1 MCSFHCHA
9 ERTIVILSVSEE
21 SVYDLNMN
29 VNKELNTAWEFV
41 EKTGKSVFLTGKAG
55 TGKTTFLHEVVESSS
70 KRVVVVAPTGIAAI
84 NAGGV
89 TIHSFFQLPLH
100 PYIPGMKMESKF
112 AFSKEKRS
120 IIKTID
126 VLIIDEISMV
136 RSDLLDAVDSVLRR
150 FRDRNKPFG
159 GVQLLMIGDLQQL
172 TPVVTEEEAEL
183 LSHYYTTPYF
193 FGSHALEKTD
203 YVTIE
208 LKQIYRQQDE
218 RFVSILNEIRSG
230 RPSRQAINIL
240 NERYIPSFIP
250 DSEDGY
256 IRLTTHNNTANTYNE
271 EQLDLLDEQLYRFDA
286 EISGNFPEYS
296 YPTEVQLDL
305 KKGAQVMFV
314 KNDPSSEKRYY
325 NGKVGH
331 VVEIVDDIVLV
342 QCTGDDEPVAV
353 EQLEWENSKY
363 VINEQT
369 QEMET
374 AVQGVFRQYPLRL
387 AWAITIHKSQGL
399 TFDKAIIDAAASFAS
414 GQVYVALS
422 RCRTLEG
429 MVLATPLRQSAV
441 MTDLRVEDYIEIQER
456 AAAESFARL
465 DAIKKEYF
473 SQLLGDMFDFR
484 NLAYLQK
491 RMLGICSDFPSG
503 TFVGLSQKHNDIL
516 NALNE
521 KVVPVGLKWQRVI
534 AGKSF
539 EELSSEEFAVR
550 IQKGCEY
557 FLSELENAYG
567 NFLDKMKDLKAENK
581 ELLRRYNNIW
591 NDLHLEL
598 GTQRL
603 LLKTMSAV
611 RFSTESFL
619 RERQKAVYEASGFV
633 PEELK
638 TRPARKSKAAKPEKP
653 KKEDTKLTTFKLYKQ
668 GLSIDKIAKERDL
681 HKRTI
686 HSHLAHFVAKGMLPV
701 EDFVPEAKCDTIRT
715 VISETGTLKGL
726 AHIKQSCPDDIS
738 YEDIIM
744 VIAAME
750 QDA

>member
-1 MCSFHCHA
+1 MK
-9 ERTIVILSVSEE
+9 T
-21 SVYDLNMN
+21 NN
-29 VNKELNTAWEFV
+29 ELNTAWEFV

-55 TGKTTFLHEVVESSS
+55 TGKTTFLRKVVETSS
-70 KRVVVVAPTGIAAI
+70 KRVVVVAPTGIAAV
-84 NAGGV
+84 NASGV

-100 PYIPGMKMESKF
+100 PYIPGMKVESKF

-126 VLIIDEISMV
+126 VLVIDEISMV

-172 TPVVTEEEAEL
+172 TPVVTDEEAEL

-193 FGSHALEKTD
+193 FGSHALGKVD

-208 LKQIYRQQDE
+208 LHQVYRQQDE
-218 RFVSILNEIRSG
+218 VFLSMLNEVRSG
-230 RPSRQAINIL
+230 RPSQQVIDAL
-240 NERYIPSFIP
+240 NARYMPQFTP
-250 DSEDGY
+250 DPQEGY
-256 IRLTTHNNTANTYNE
+256 IRLTTHNSTANTYNE
-271 EQLDLLDEQLYRFDA
+271 QQLERIDEPVQRFEA

-296 YPTEVQLDL
+296 YPTEVSLEL

-325 NGKVGH
+325 NGRIGH
-331 VVEIVDDIVLV
+331 VVEIVDDIILV
-342 QCTGDDEPVAV
+342 QCPGDEEPVAV
-353 EQLEWENSKY
+353 EPLEWENSKY

-374 AVQGVFRQYPLRL
+374 QVQGIFRQYPLRL

-441 MTDLRVEDYIEIQER
+441 MTDLRVEDYIELQEK
-456 AAAESFARL
+456 AAHESMERL
-465 DAIKKEYF
+465 ETIKMEYF
-473 SQLLGDMFDFR
+473 SELLGDMFDFR
-484 NLAYLQK
+484 NLSYLQK
-491 RMLGICSDFPSG
+491 RMLGVCSEFPSG
-503 TFVGLSQKHNDIL
+503 TFVGLTQKHNDIL
-516 NALNE
+516 NILGE
-521 KVVPVGLKWQRVI
+521 KVVPVGLKWKRVI
-534 AGKSF
+534 AGKTY
-539 EELSSEEFAVR
+539 EDLSSDEFAKRV
-550 IQKGCEY
+550 QSGCEY
-557 FLSELENAYG
+557 FLSELESAYG
-567 NFLDKMKDLKAENK
+567 DFLDKMKDLKAENK
-581 ELLRRYNNIW
+581 ELLKRYNNIW
-591 NDLHLEL
+591 SDLHMEY
-598 GTQRL
+598 GTQVRL
-603 LLKTMSAV
+603 LKAMASV
-611 RFSTESFL
+611 RFSTETFL

-638 TRPARKSKAAKPEKP
+638 TRSAKRQKAAKPEKP
-653 KKEDTKLTTFKLYKQ
+653 KKEDTKLTTFKMYRQ
-668 GLSIDKIAKERDL
+668 GLSIKEISRERDL

-686 HSHLAHFVAKGMLPV
+686 HGHLAHFVAKGMLPV
-701 EDFVPEAKCDTIRT
+701 SDFVSSEKCD
-715 VISETGTLKGL
+715 VITSVIEETGTLKGL
-726 AHIKQSCPDDIS
+726 AAIKQACPDDVT

-744 VIAAME
+744 VIASLE
-750 QDA
+750 S

>member
-1 MCSFHCHA
+1 MK
-9 ERTIVILSVSEE
+9 T
-21 SVYDLNMN
+21 NN
-29 VNKELNTAWEFV
+29 ELNTAWEFV

-55 TGKTTFLHEVVESSS
+55 TGKTTFLHKVVETSG
-70 KRVVVVAPTGIAAI
+70 KRVVVVAPTGIAAV
-84 NAGGV
+84 NASGV

-100 PYIPGMKMESKF
+100 PYIPGMKVESKF

-126 VLIIDEISMV
+126 VLVIDEISMV

-172 TPVVTEEEAEL
+172 TPVVTDEEAEL

-193 FGSHALEKTD
+193 FGSHALGKVD

-208 LKQIYRQQDE
+208 LHQVYRQQDE
-218 RFVSILNEIRSG
+218 VFLSMLNEVRSG
-230 RPSRQAINIL
+230 RPSQQVIDAL
-240 NERYIPSFIP
+240 NARYMPQFTP
-250 DSEDGY
+250 DPQEGY
-256 IRLTTHNNTANTYNE
+256 IRLTTHNSTANTYNE
-271 EQLDLLDEQLYRFDA
+271 QQLERIDEPVQRFEA

-296 YPTEVQLDL
+296 YPTEVSLEL

-325 NGKVGH
+325 NGRIGH
-331 VVEIVDDIVLV
+331 VVEIVDDIILV
-342 QCTGDDEPVAV
+342 QCPGDEEPVAV
-353 EQLEWENSKY
+353 EPLEWENSKY

-374 AVQGVFRQYPLRL
+374 QVQGIFRQYPLRL

-441 MTDLRVEDYIEIQER
+441 MTDLRVEDYIELQEK
-456 AAAESFARL
+456 AAHESMERL
-465 DAIKKEYF
+465 ETIKMEYF
-473 SQLLGDMFDFR
+473 SELLGDMFDFR
-484 NLAYLQK
+484 NLSYLQK
-491 RMLGICSDFPSG
+491 RMLGVCSEFPSG
-503 TFVGLSQKHNDIL
+503 TFVGLTQKHNDIL
-516 NALNE
+516 NILGE
-521 KVVPVGLKWQRVI
+521 KVVPVGLKWKRVI
-534 AGKSF
+534 AGKTY
-539 EELSSEEFAVR
+539 EDLSSDEFARRV
-550 IQKGCEY
+550 QSGCEY
-557 FLSELENAYG
+557 FLSELESAYG
-567 NFLDKMKDLKAENK
+567 DFLDKMKDLKAENK
-581 ELLRRYNNIW
+581 ELLKRYNNIW
-591 NDLHLEL
+591 SDLHMEY
-598 GTQRL
+598 GTQVRL
-603 LLKTMSAV
+603 LKAMASV
-611 RFSTESFL
+611 RFSTETFL

-638 TRPARKSKAAKPEKP
+638 TKSSKRQKAAKPEKP
-653 KKEDTKLTTFKLYKQ
+653 KKEDTKLTTFKMYRQ
-668 GLSIDKIAKERDL
+668 GLSIKEISRERDL

-686 HSHLAHFVAKGMLPV
+686 HGHLAHFVAKGMLPV
-701 EDFVPEAKCDTIRT
+701 SDFVPSEKCD
-715 VISETGTLKGL
+715 VITSVIEETGTLKGL
-726 AHIKQSCPDDIS
+726 AAIKQACPDDVT

-744 VIAAME
+744 VIASLE
-750 QDA
+750 SD

>member
-1 MCSFHCHA
+1 MK
-9 ERTIVILSVSEE
+9 T
-21 SVYDLNMN
+21 NN
-29 VNKELNTAWEFV
+29 ELNTAWEFV

-55 TGKTTFLHEVVESSS
+55 TGKTTFLRKVVETSG
-70 KRVVVVAPTGIAAI
+70 KRVVVVAPTGIAAV
-84 NAGGV
+84 NASGV

-100 PYIPGMKMESKF
+100 PYIPGMKVESKF

-126 VLIIDEISMV
+126 VLVIDEISMV

-172 TPVVTEEEAEL
+172 TPVVTDEEAEL

-193 FGSHALEKTD
+193 FGSHALGKVD

-208 LKQIYRQQDE
+208 LHQVYRQQDE
-218 RFVSILNEIRSG
+218 VFLSMLNEVRSG
-230 RPSRQAINIL
+230 RPSQQVIDAL
-240 NERYIPSFIP
+240 NARYMPQFTP
-250 DSEDGY
+250 DPQEGY
-256 IRLTTHNNTANTYNE
+256 IRLTTHNSTANTYNE
-271 EQLDLLDEQLYRFDA
+271 QQLERIDEPVQRFEA

-296 YPTEVQLDL
+296 YPTEVSLEL

-325 NGKVGH
+325 NGRIGH
-331 VVEIVDDIVLV
+331 VVEIVDDIILV
-342 QCTGDDEPVAV
+342 QCPGDEEPVAV

-374 AVQGVFRQYPLRL
+374 QVQGIFRQYPLRL

-441 MTDLRVEDYIEIQER
+441 MTDLRVEDYIEQQEK
-456 AAAESFARL
+456 AAHESMERL
-465 DAIKKEYF
+465 ETIKMEYF
-473 SQLLGDMFDFR
+473 SELLGDMFDFR
-484 NLAYLQK
+484 NLSYLQK
-491 RMLGICSDFPSG
+491 RMLGVCSEFPSG
-503 TFVGLSQKHNDIL
+503 TFVGLTQKHNDIL
-516 NALNE
+516 NILGE
-521 KVVPVGLKWQRVI
+521 KVVPVGLKWKRVI
-534 AGKSF
+534 AGKTY
-539 EELSSEEFAVR
+539 EDLSSDEFAKRV
-550 IQKGCEY
+550 QSGCEY
-557 FLSELENAYG
+557 FLSELESAYG
-567 NFLDKMKDLKAENK
+567 DFLDKMKDLKAENK
-581 ELLRRYNNIW
+581 ELLKRYNNIW
-591 NDLHLEL
+591 SDLHMEY
-598 GTQRL
+598 GTQVRL
-603 LLKTMSAV
+603 LKAMASV
-611 RFSTESFL
+611 RFSTETFL

-638 TRPARKSKAAKPEKP
+638 TRSAKRQKVAKPEKP
-653 KKEDTKLTTFKLYKQ
+653 KKEDTKLTTFKMYRQ
-668 GLSIDKIAKERDL
+668 GLSIKEISRERDL

-686 HSHLAHFVAKGMLPV
+686 HGHLAHFVAKGMLPV
-701 EDFVPEAKCDTIRT
+701 SDFVSSEKCD
-715 VISETGTLKGL
+715 VITSVIEETGTLKGL
-726 AHIKQSCPDDIS
+726 AAIKQACPDDVT

-744 VIAAME
+744 VIASLE
-750 QDA
+750 SD

>member
-1 MCSFHCHA
+1 MNASK
-9 ERTIVILSVSEE
+9 E
-21 SVYDLNMN
+21 SLYGVYMN
-29 VNKELNTAWEFV
+29 ENNELKTAWEFV

-55 TGKTTFLHEVVESSS
+55 TGKTTFLREVVESSN

-100 PYIPGMKMESKF
+100 PYIPGVKVESKF

-126 VLIIDEISMV
+126 VLVIDEISMV

-172 TPVVTEEEAEL
+172 TPVVTDEEAEL
-183 LSHYYTTPYF
+183 LSHYYSTPYF
-193 FGSHALEKTD
+193 FGSHALGKVD

-218 RFVSILNEIRSG
+218 SFVSILNEIRSG
-230 RPSRQAINIL
+230 RPSQQVINIL
-240 NERYIPSFIP
+240 NERYMPSFTP
-250 DSEDGY
+250 DPEDGY
-256 IRLTTHNNTANTYNE
+256 IRLTTHNNTANSYN
-271 EQLDLLDEQLYRFDA
+271 DEQLSLIDETAYRFDA
-286 EISGNFPEYS
+286 EISGTFPEYS
-296 YPTEVQLDL
+296 YPTELQLEL

-325 NGKVGH
+325 NGKIGH
-331 VVEIVDDIVLV
+331 IVEIIDDIVLV
-342 QCTGDDEPVAV
+342 QCPGDDEPVAV

-374 AVQGVFRQYPLRL
+374 QVQGVFKQYPLRL

-441 MTDLRVEDYIEIQER
+441 MTDLRVEDYIEHRER
-456 AAAESFARL
+456 AAAESLARL
-465 DAIKKEYF
+465 DIIKKEYF
-473 SQLLGDMFDFR
+473 RELLGDMFDFR

-491 RMLGICSDFPSG
+491 RMLGVCTEFPSG
-503 TFVGLSQKHNDIL
+503 TFVGLSQKHSDIL

-521 KVVPVGLKWQRVI
+521 KVVPVGLKWQKVI

-539 EELSSEEFAVR
+539 DELSSDDFAARV
-550 IQKGCEY
+550 QKGCEY
-557 FLSELENAYG
+557 FLCEIESAYG
-567 NFLDKMKDLKAENK
+567 DFLDKMKDLKAENK
-581 ELLRRYNNIW
+581 ELLKRYNNIW
-591 NDLHLEL
+591 NDLHVEH
-598 GTQRL
+598 GTQIRL
-603 LLKTMSAV
+603 LKAMSSV
-611 RFSTESFL
+611 RFSTEAFL

-638 TRPARKSKAAKPEKP
+638 TKPARKSSKSVKTEKP

-686 HSHLAHFVAKGMLPV
+686 HSHLAHYVAKGMLPV
-701 EDFVPEAKCDTIRT
+701 EDFVPASKCDTIRA

-726 AHIKQSCPDDIS
+726 AAIKQACPDS
-738 YEDIIM
+738 VTYEDIIM
-744 VIAAME
+744 VIASME
-750 QDA
+750 QDE